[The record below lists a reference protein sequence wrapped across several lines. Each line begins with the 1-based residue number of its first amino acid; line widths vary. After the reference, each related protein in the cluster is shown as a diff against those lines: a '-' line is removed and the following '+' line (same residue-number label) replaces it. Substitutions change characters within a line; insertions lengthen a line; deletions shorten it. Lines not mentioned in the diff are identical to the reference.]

1 MEIVALMAYI
11 NPGTGSLFLQFLL
24 VGVAG
29 GWVAFKTSSGRIKA
43 LFTRKKSTRQSSE
56 PDGR

>member
-1 MEIVALMAYI
+1 MIESVVFMAYI

-24 VGVAG
+24 VCVAG
-29 GWVAFKTSSGRIKA
+29 AWVTFRTSWRWIKER
-43 LFTRKKSTRQSSE
+43 FIRKKSTRQE